1 VQYEPAALA
10 VQEFNMS
17 VVLLISGKQGSGKTT
32 LAKGLVS
39 RFENERKTFH
49 LKFADILYEMHD
61 EVCRVAY
68 KYGIPTSKKESR
80 LLQLLGTEWGR
91 ETKGQDVW
99 VNALA
104 NKIANIHGTIA
115 RDDLVV
121 VDDCRFPNELA
132 MRVSGWMVLSCRL
145 EATKEA
151 RKSRAEGWRDTDD
164 HPSETALDDL
174 GPSSYNLTFN
184 TDTVGQGE
192 LLDCVASYLDAVLSA
207 ERDYNVG

>member
-1 VQYEPAALA
+1 
-10 VQEFNMS
+10 MS

-32 LAKGLVS
+32 LAKGLVHY
-39 RFENERKTFH
+39 FENERRTYH

-68 KYGIPTSKKESR
+68 KYAIPTNKKESR

-121 VDDCRFPNELA
+121 VDDCRFPNELNLQ
-132 MRVSGWMVLSCRL
+132 VPGWLVLSCRL
-145 EATKEA
+145 DASKEV

-164 HPSETALDDL
+164 HPSEVALDHL
-174 GPSSYNLTFN
+174 GPSSYNLHLN
-184 TDTVGQGE
+184 TDVLNEFDVLDTVITYVDTILNSKREQ
-192 LLDCVASYLDAVLSA
+192 
-207 ERDYNVG
+207 NVR